1 MKKYIN
7 TSNYYLSTITSKIEN
22 TGNSGTFDISD
33 VTVDWVTLP
42 ETWYYW
48 VDVDF
53 GDVSKREI
61 FRIVSRA
68 WYTLTYDKRISPYW
82 MKTHSIWS
90 TVALRDFSEL
100 LNSLSTNTDNFWEV
114 EKTWDLTVLV
124 RWWKVLKSWEAK
136 ANTDVK
142 TVPDAP
148 FSFSV
153 NSEAYIVLSF
163 DDVAY
168 TFAKITDVDL
178 LTKEWQYPIAK
189 IITWANTISEV
200 IDLRSTVIGWWDM
213 RKAIYDPT
221 GIENDAFDYNNFY
234 NTPTAESYDIKDIAD
249 TTNLRP
255 YWSAKQE
262 ELISWV
268 NIHTINGESILW
280 PGNFPLNT
288 ILTVGWETANT
299 ANWEETFVFW
309 VDSENLPLADDAFLV
324 FTDSGTMLI
333 KWWDAPNDYTYN
345 SWTHT
350 ITFNSPLYEDEHAVV
365 WVMYNNST
373 SQNQIGSA
381 NITLTYW
388 ENTASFNANQIE
400 DVTIDLEEDLGLWDI
415 ANDSTITINQWW
427 VESQSFTTNQA
438 NNETITLQGIIDVT
452 QEEYNDLPESKTT
465 DGNWYFIVEEAE

>member
-22 TGNSGTFDISD
+22 TGNSGTFDVLD

-42 ETWYYW
+42 LEWYYW

-53 GDVSKREI
+53 WDVSKREI
-61 FRIVSRA
+61 FRIVSRT

-82 MKTHSIWS
+82 LKTHSIWS
-90 TVALRDFSEL
+90 TVALRDFSQL

-114 EKTWDLTVLV
+114 ENDWWFDILV
-124 RWWKVLKSWEAK
+124 RWGRVFESWNAKSDTW
-136 ANTDVK
+136 VK
-142 TVPDAP
+142 TVPDA
-148 FSFSV
+148 SFTLS
-153 NSEAYIVLSF
+153 ADTTTYIVLSF

-168 TFAKITDVDL
+168 AFNSITDTEL
-178 LTKEWQYPIAK
+178 LTEEWQYPIAK
-189 IITWANTISEV
+189 IITWTNWITEL
-200 IDLRSTVIGWWDM
+200 IDLRSTVVGWWDM

-221 GIENDAFDYNNFY
+221 WIWADAFDYNNLY

-249 TTNLRP
+249 STNLRP

-262 ELISWV
+262 QLVSWV
-268 NIHTINGESILW
+268 NIHTINWQTILW
-280 PGNFPLNT
+280 PGNIPLNT

-299 ANWEETFVFW
+299 SDWAETFVFW

-345 SWTHT
+345 SSTHT
-350 ITFNSPLYEDEHAVV
+350 ITFNSPLYQDEHAVV
-365 WVMYNNST
+365 WVMYNNSNE
-373 SQNQIGSA
+373 QAQIGSA
-381 NITLTYW
+381 DITLKYW
-388 ENTASFNANQIE
+388 ENTKTFNANQID
-400 DVTIDLEEDLGLWDI
+400 DVTIDLEEDLWLWDI
-415 ANDSTITINQWW
+415 ANNSTITINQWW
-427 VESQSFTTNQA
+427 VESQSFSTNQSSD
-438 NNETITLQGIIDVT
+438 ETITLQGIIDVT

-465 DGNWYFIVEEAE
+465 DGNWYVIVEEVE